1 MRKILGTNVKI
12 AASPCLENLQWGVF
26 SLMVEDSTVPTTS
39 DSPILS
45 QQDRCDLCGAQAYVL
60 VRGMSGELMFCSHD
74 YNDIVM
80 SDSGKQ
86 KIEAFSFE
94 TIDERDKLIENR
106 LIGDNV

>member
-1 MRKILGTNVKI
+1 MDI
-12 AASPCLENLQWGVF
+12 
-26 SLMVEDSTVPTTS
+26 VEPKQ
-39 DSPILS
+39 ILS
-45 QQDRCDLCGAQAYVL
+45 QQDRCDICAAQAYVL
-60 VRGMSGELMFCSHD
+60 VRGVSGELMFCSHD
-74 YNDIVM
+74 YNNIMM